1 MGFVTTTPGSALAAW
16 LVFVGAA
23 GCSPPE
29 PGHPEATPEPEVVAG
44 DRRSELLLSE
54 VVGEVEEREKMEAA
68 ASEANVQ
75 QVTLTVVETPRGSIT
90 IGANV
95 RITGNNRNDTELLI
109 PIIDA
114 WDAGPQTGTF
124 CELEHRT
131 PVRVIAATYLES
143 EDRYYFNVIGAD
155 CGGWVSESLVQP

>member
-1 MGFVTTTPGSALAAW
+1 M
-16 LVFVGAA
+16 
-23 GCSPPE
+23 
-29 PGHPEATPEPEVVAG
+29 
-44 DRRSELLLSE
+44 
-54 VVGEVEEREKMEAA
+54 
-68 ASEANVQ
+68 
-75 QVTLTVVETPRGSIT
+75 TLTVVETPRGSIT

-155 CGGWVSESLVQP
+155 CGGWVSESFVQP